1 MAVIVF
7 LHTPARVTLAAMTTP
22 RPRSARRPN
31 AQYRWTR
38 DKALAFLHA
47 LARGATVA
55 EAARGVGMS
64 RQSAYYLR
72 ARLGEGFAEVW
83 DEGRA
88 LGAQVDTRVPAQ
100 VDTSR
105 AQVDASGA
113 QVDTLGRK
121 LTPGRV
127 HTPQVDTVLP
137 QDRVNGVNPV
147 SPCACSPLPTV
158 RLSAPA

>member
-1 MAVIVF
+1 
-7 LHTPARVTLAAMTTP
+7 MTTP

-47 LARGATVA
+47 LARGMSVA

-88 LGAQVDTRVPAQ
+88 LGAQVDTRMPAQ
-100 VDTSR
+100 VDTPP

-113 QVDTLGRK
+113 QVDTFSRK
-121 LTPGRV
+121 STPKAT
-127 HTPQVDTVLP
+127 HSPQVDTVFP
-137 QDRVNGVNPV
+137 
-147 SPCACSPLPTV
+147 
-158 RLSAPA
+158 